1 MLKNTPGPATGA
13 WSFLRTANAV
23 CVLRSPTMTW
33 GQAVENTSERTP
45 ETGINDKCRDE
56 REHYE
61 ENQPGDWSYTC
72 SIVFYPIVDA

>member
-1 MLKNTPGPATGA
+1 MDDLSDWRVKLWKTHRN
-13 WSFLRTANAV
+13 
-23 CVLRSPTMTW
+23 
-33 GQAVENTSERTP
+33 TP
-45 ETGINDKCRDE
+45 ETIGINDKCRDE